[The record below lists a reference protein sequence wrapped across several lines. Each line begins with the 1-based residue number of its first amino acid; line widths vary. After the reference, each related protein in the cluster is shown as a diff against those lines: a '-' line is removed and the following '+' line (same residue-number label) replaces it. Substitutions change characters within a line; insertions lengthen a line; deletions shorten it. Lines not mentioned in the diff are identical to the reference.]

1 MRYSILL
8 LSFLIFACESAGKK
22 SIEANRSNCSDND
35 INSDGS
41 NDKYGNSALI
51 YAATNGYGGCAAH
64 LIENG
69 ADPNAPDRWGTT
81 PMVAASINNMD
92 HIVTLLVQK
101 KADIETPNK
110 NGLTPLMLAA
120 QAGNLNATTALL
132 NNNANINAV
141 DRAGNTALIYSCS
154 NSNSNL
160 ELVILLVENGADIN
174 VQGGLGTALA
184 AAQKSNQPQ
193 KAKFL
198 AKLLQEKIANSGG
211 AAKTADAKK

>member
-8 LSFLIFACESAGKK
+8 LSFLVFACGSADKR
-22 SIEANRSNCSDND
+22 SIKADSSNCTDNN
-35 INSDGS
+35 INSDGA

-69 ADPNAPDRWGTT
+69 ADPNAPDKWGTT

-120 QAGNLNATTALL
+120 QAGNLNATKALL
-132 NNNANINAV
+132 NNNANVNAI
-141 DRAGNTALIYSCS
+141 DKAGNTALIYSCS

-160 ELVILLVENGADIN
+160 ELVKLLVDKGADIN

-184 AAQKSNQPQ
+184 AAQKSNQAK
-193 KAKFL
+193 KAQY
-198 AKLLQEKIANSGG
+198 LQEKGAKSAGG